1 VLPAGSG
8 ILVVME
14 SRAPG
19 LDPLLAK
26 LAATRGS
33 LTVSS
38 RVAIGGFCFWLLF
51 LAVVAA
57 EMRAKGF
64 DLVYGRP
71 ITVLTWLLFAVP
83 ILLHIWPILALRRA
97 GRTMAAFAAAPTEEG
112 AVGALRAQGLYWR
125 AAAICHLAL
134 ILWVIADFI
143 AITVLIAS
151 MTKGPA

>member
-1 VLPAGSG
+1 MTPRSAG
-8 ILVVME
+8 ILEAME

-19 LDPLLAK
+19 LDALLAK
-26 LAATRGS
+26 LAATRSS
-33 LTVSS
+33 LTIST

-57 EMRAKGF
+57 EMRAKCF
-64 DLVYGRP
+64 DLVYGTP

-83 ILLHIWPILALRRA
+83 VLLHIWPILALRRA
-97 GRTMAAFAAAPTEEG
+97 ARTMAAFAAAPTDEG

-143 AITVLIAS
+143 AITLLIAS
-151 MTKGPA
+151 MTTGPA